1 MVPIKR
7 WHRLPHVGA
16 VLYICLRAPSDLFNH
31 GILSQLQSWVPLDV
45 QVTFTLVG
53 PVSPVLFGGSACS
66 LVPGAAV
73 AFRPVLGLAPRA
85 PRLSPVFRLRLYSPS
100 TAGL

>member
-1 MVPIKR
+1 M
-7 WHRLPHVGA
+7 GQGG
-16 VLYICLRAPSDLFNH
+16 FQ
-31 GILSQLQSWVPLDV
+31 LSPQRGSRSPQSWVPLDV